1 MRVEAGVMPKFRPAN
16 ASVSLV
22 ALACAIALL
31 YFGRSF
37 LITLITAVV
46 IAFIL
51 EPFVM
56 LLMRLRLPRAVAS
69 VIVCSFAIC
78 VVYLAGLGVYTQ
90 AAGLVEDLPKY
101 ALRINDITDQ
111 VVAKLEGME
120 RAAYEIVVPKRFR
133 EQQAQPAQPVKPP
146 EPVTRRGRR
155 TPEPPM
161 PVPAPPPVQE
171 VRIRPEHPPAIDFIY
186 THFGSV
192 YEIVLLASF
201 IPFLVYFMLSWR
213 EHIYVTFLQFFEDN
227 GRVAAAKSVD
237 RIAAVVRAFVTGN
250 FVLGIL
256 LAILSTVVFWVFK
269 LPYPL
274 LVGPMSG
281 FLSLVPYIGLPL
293 AMLPPFVS
301 ALAVYTGM
309 AQFILMLSIVA
320 VLHLIAMNLL
330 YPKIVGPRV
339 HLNPLAVTV
348 ALMFWSVIWGA
359 PGLILAIPLTA
370 GLKAVCDNVEQLQP
384 YGRFLGD

>member
-1 MRVEAGVMPKFRPAN
+1 MGVETGIIPKFRPVN
-16 ASVSLV
+16 ASGTVV
-22 ALACAIALL
+22 GLACAVALL

-37 LITLITAVV
+37 LITLITAV
-46 IAFIL
+46 ILAFIL
-51 EPFVM
+51 EPFVG
-56 LLMRLRLPRAVAS
+56 LLMRLRIPRAVAS

-78 VVYLAGLGVYTQ
+78 VVYLAGLGAYTQ
-90 AAGLVEDLPKY
+90 AAGLVDDLPKY
-101 ALRINDITDQ
+101 ALRINDISDQ

-133 EQQAQPAQPVKPP
+133 EEQQQAQPPRPAPAA
-146 EPVTRRGRR
+146 RRGRR

-161 PVPAPPPVQE
+161 PVPAAPPVQE
-171 VRIRPEHPPAIDFIY
+171 VRIRPEHPPLLDFIY
-186 THFGSV
+186 SHFGSV
-192 YEIVLLASF
+192 YEIVLLVSF

-213 EHIYVTFLQFFEDN
+213 EHIYVSFLQFFEDN

-250 FVLGIL
+250 FLLGLL
-256 LAILSTVVFWVFK
+256 LAIISTVVFWFFK

-274 LVGPMSG
+274 LVGPLSG
-281 FLSLVPYIGLPL
+281 FFSLVPYIGLPL
-293 AMLPPFVS
+293 AMLPPLLS

-309 AQFILMLSIVA
+309 AQFILILSIVA
-320 VLHLIAMNLL
+320 GLHLIAVNLL